1 MAESESV
8 RTARLATGSREPFR
22 LRVELELENKGRSES
37 WREKS
42 KGNRRKGASGT
53 ETGFSSYP
61 ANLSCKGV
69 NQRVL
74 TREFLDETHD
84 TTRFR
89 FSVSNS
95 RVIDDEPRQI

>member
-74 TREFLDETHD
+74 TREFLDKRHD

-89 FSVSNS
+89 CFLRFKLACNK
-95 RVIDDEPRQI
+95 